1 MTATGATGAHDE
13 ANISGWRQPEGNSSS
28 IKADGAHIASCFS
41 PWRIRSKSTTQTA
54 IIGTGSLPTGDYYT
68 SSATILLMEQDQ
80 YPTGTYPRQD
90 VLMTRAISLRSRV
103 RRKPQARFWRPAERG
118 DPSAEFNGQK
128 PAHFQVSLCTR
139 PTKRSPTGPADGA
152 VQEQRAASAAGDGPP
167 QRPPGILVLG
177 NRRGPEVVHT
187 PRRCHPLYLWA
198 QARGGR
204 GHDAGVFDVS
214 GACNAGRLF
223 AHGPTRGHAR
233 VGRGGGKN
241 GPDLGAGW
249 GRPWRGARGHRR
261 R

>member
-54 IIGTGSLPTGDYYT
+54 IIGTGSLPTG
-68 SSATILLMEQDQ
+68 I
-80 YPTGTYPRQD
+80 YPRQD

-152 VQEQRAASAAGDGPP
+152 VQEQRASSAAGDGPP
-167 QRPPGILVLG
+167 
-177 NRRGPEVVHT
+177 
-187 PRRCHPLYLWA
+187 
-198 QARGGR
+198 
-204 GHDAGVFDVS
+204 
-214 GACNAGRLF
+214 
-223 AHGPTRGHAR
+223 
-233 VGRGGGKN
+233 
-241 GPDLGAGW
+241 
-249 GRPWRGARGHRR
+249 
-261 R
+261 